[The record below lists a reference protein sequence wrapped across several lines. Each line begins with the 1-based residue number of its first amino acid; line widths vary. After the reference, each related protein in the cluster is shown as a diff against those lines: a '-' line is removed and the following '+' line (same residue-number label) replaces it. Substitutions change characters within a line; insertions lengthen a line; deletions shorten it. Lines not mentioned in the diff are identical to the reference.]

1 MSEIREDSIEP
12 KLEKLARLNF
22 TSMQD
27 ARELVDLMQRQN
39 QQMEKTISD
48 LRSVLS
54 SVRKELSLQQGE
66 SVLEAIRK
74 LKLRAATNAE
84 TITPKK
90 R

>member
-39 QQMEKTISD
+39 QQMEKTVTD

>member
-1 MSEIREDSIEP
+1 MSEIREDSIESKP
-12 KLEKLARLNF
+12 EKLARLNF

-39 QQMEKTISD
+39 QQMEKTITD

-66 SVLEAIRK
+66 SVLETIRK

>member
-1 MSEIREDSIEP
+1 MSEIREDSIESKP
-12 KLEKLARLNF
+12 EKLARLNF

-39 QQMEKTISD
+39 QQMEKTITD